1 MLDSRIGVN
10 PLFIDEYTDFAT
22 ENAEALVQRLIE
34 HVFITAETVAIA
46 VPLAVALGIAI
57 TYNDTAATIVLWLAG
72 IAMTLPSLAL
82 FGLLVPFLGIGSP
95 PVVFT
100 LVLYSQLPVI
110 RNTYIGLTGVDESI
124 IEAGEGLGMSRWE
137 RLRRI
142 QLPMALPVI
151 VAGIRNA
158 VVIVVGVAAVGSY
171 IGAGGLGTII
181 FEGIRE
187 ADTAAIVVATIVIT
201 ALALVIDYGIATLE
215 ELLRLRN
222 GESIEA
228 NRGVRLLRRAVA

>member
-1 MLDSRIGVN
+1 MLDSRIGVD
-10 PLFIDEYTDFAT
+10 PLLIDEYTDFAT

-124 IEAGEGLGMSRWE
+124 IEAGEGLGMTRWE